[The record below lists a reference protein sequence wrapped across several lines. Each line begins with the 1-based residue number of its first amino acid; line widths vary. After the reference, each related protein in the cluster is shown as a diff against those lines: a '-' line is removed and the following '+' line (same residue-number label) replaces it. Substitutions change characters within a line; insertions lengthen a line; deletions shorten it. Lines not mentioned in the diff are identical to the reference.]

1 MRCRRSTVDRLCQTR
16 QLVGAALCVA
26 ALLASA
32 EAGAQANYP
41 DGPVRI
47 IVGFTAGSATD
58 IAARMFVQKFNEI
71 WKVPVTVEN
80 IAGAGGVVAAD
91 RVAKAAPDGATLMWS
106 ANGALTIAPALQSR
120 LSYDPARDFAPISQ
134 VLRMPSILA
143 VNNDLPAKSFA
154 ELIALAKAQPGKL
167 SYATPGIG
175 TPQHIG
181 GELLKMMAGI
191 DITHVPYRGA
201 VLTDVIGGR
210 VPIVLSNAG
219 AILPTVREGK
229 LRGLAITA
237 LERSPNVPRLP
248 TIAESG
254 FPGFEAT
261 SWFALL
267 APAGTPASIVG
278 KVQREARAIGQ
289 EPEMQA
295 KLAQLGLD
303 VVGSAPAD
311 LAAIIKADIAKWS
324 KVIAESGIKAGEYP
338 RLGAARACDYRSP
351 LVGLRDALRAYM
363 ARSAR
368 SNASVGWSSG
378 RSSAEPAEAPTASVA
393 PAWVAVVRVIAAS
406 SCAAFVC
413 ASASV
418 RCQSSTANSSPPRR
432 ATTSEART

>member
-1 MRCRRSTVDRLCQTR
+1 MSCSMHRRRKTVDRLCQIR
-16 QLVGAALCVA
+16 QLFGAAVCTA
-26 ALLASA
+26 ALLASVHA
-32 EAGAQANYP
+32 LAQTNYP

-58 IAARMFVQKFNEI
+58 ITARMFAQKFNEI

-80 IAGAGGVVAAD
+80 IAGAGGGVAAE
-91 RVAKAAPDGATLMWS
+91 RVAKAAPDGTTLMWG
-106 ANGALTIAPALQSR
+106 ANGALTVNPALQTR
-120 LSYDPARDFAPISQ
+120 LSYDPTRDFAPISQ
-134 VLRMPSILA
+134 VLRMPSIVA

-167 SYATPGIG
+167 SYATPGVG
-175 TPQHIG
+175 TPQHVG

-210 VPIVLSNAG
+210 VPIVISNTG

-237 LERSPNVPRLP
+237 LERSPNVPELP

-267 APAGTPASIVG
+267 APAGTPASIAA
-278 KVQREARAIGQ
+278 KVQRDARAIAQ
-289 EPEMQA
+289 EPEMRA
-295 KLAQLGLD
+295 RLAQLGLD
-303 VVGSAPAD
+303 VVGSSPAE

-324 KVIAESGIKAGEYP
+324 KVIADAGIKAGE
-338 RLGAARACDYRSP
+338 
-351 LVGLRDALRAYM
+351 
-363 ARSAR
+363 
-368 SNASVGWSSG
+368 
-378 RSSAEPAEAPTASVA
+378 
-393 PAWVAVVRVIAAS
+393 
-406 SCAAFVC
+406 
-413 ASASV
+413 
-418 RCQSSTANSSPPRR
+418 
-432 ATTSEART
+432 